1 MIYAVLTNRQHA
13 EYGVVAVQFPI
24 PREEYDHV
32 MELLAPLEIG
42 DPVARDCRVD
52 EISSE
57 YPILKRLE
65 KVAVNIDEL
74 DYLVK
79 RLESFDQNELAKY
92 QGVAETKGYFEMADF
107 INLTF
112 CCQDATVIRSFKS
125 LEQIGRNRYMDLN
138 CCMGLNELSDEELRS
153 QTLRLILQEEGKVTP
168 YGVIYENGMELTQDY
183 YGKQFPE
190 YLYEY
195 CSMELATSLGVPG
208 EKESFL
214 YLPMPDS
221 KLHRVMLRVGYDG
234 LADVYLR
241 LMESALP
248 EKLDTVLDMEHESLS
263 SLNELC
269 KVTFKLD
276 DADLEKL
283 GAAIQ
288 FARPQNATEIQH
300 LAEQLDLFDFVPRV
314 QTPEDYG
321 RYMIQASGHYEYDDN
336 LDGFYD
342 YEKYGSERIA
352 QENGEFNSRGY
363 ISYKGFVS
371 VQDILS
377 GSQTERLTLQMGGM
391 E

>member
-1 MIYAVLTNRQHA
+1 MIQAVLTNSQHP
-13 EYGVVAVQFPI
+13 EYGVATVPFPI
-24 PREEYDHV
+24 PREEYDHM

-42 DPVARDCRVD
+42 DAVVRDCRVD

-79 RLESFDQNELAKY
+79 RLQSFDQNELAKY
-92 QGVAETKGYFEMADF
+92 QGVAVTKGYFEMADL

-112 CCQDATVIRSFKS
+112 CCQDATVIRSFRS
-125 LEQIGRNRYMDLN
+125 LEQIGRDRYMDLN
-138 CCMGLNELSDEELRS
+138 GGMGLKEFSNDELRGEA
-153 QTLRLILQEEGKVTP
+153 LRLILQEEGKVTP

-183 YGKQFPE
+183 DGKQFPE
-190 YLYEY
+190 YRYED
-195 CSMELATSLGVPG
+195 CSMELAMSLGMPG

-221 KLHRVMLRVGYDG
+221 TLHRVMQRSGYDE
-234 LADVYLR
+234 LTEVSLR

-248 EKLDTVLDMEHESLS
+248 EELDTALDMEHESLR

-276 DADLEKL
+276 AADMEKL
-283 GAAIQ
+283 GAVIQ
-288 FARPQNATEIQH
+288 LTKPQNATEIQH
-300 LAEQLDLFDFVPRV
+300 LAEQLDLFDFVPGA

-321 RYMIQASGHYEYDDN
+321 RHMIQSSGHYEYDDN

-342 YEKYGSERIA
+342 YEKYGSERIV
-352 QENGEFNSRGY
+352 QEQGEFNSRGY

-371 VQDILS
+371 VQEILS
-377 GSQTERLTLQMGGM
+377 GSQSERLSFQMGDMG
-391 E
+391 

>member
-1 MIYAVLTNRQHA
+1 VSQAVLSNSQHQ
-13 EYGVVAVQFPI
+13 EYGGVTVPFPI

-32 MELLAPLEIG
+32 MELLEPLEIG
-42 DPVARDCRVD
+42 DPIARDCRVD

-92 QGVAETKGYFEMADF
+92 QGVAVTKGYFEMADL

-138 CCMGLNELSDEELRS
+138 CCMGLNELSNEELRS
-153 QTLRLILQEEGKVTP
+153 EALRLILQEEGKVTP

-183 YGKQFPE
+183 EGKQFPE
-190 YLYEY
+190 YRYED
-195 CSMELATSLGVPG
+195 CSMELAMSWGMPG

-221 KLHRVMLRVGYDG
+221 QLHRVMLRAGYDE
-234 LADVYLR
+234 LTDVSLR
-241 LMESALP
+241 LLESALP
-248 EKLDTVLDMEHESLS
+248 EELDTALDMEHESLR

-276 DADLEKL
+276 AADMEKL
-283 GAAIQ
+283 GTAIQ
-288 FARPQNATEIQH
+288 FTKPQNATEIQH
-300 LAEQLDLFDFVPRV
+300 LAEQLDLFDFVPGA

-321 RYMIQASGHYEYDDN
+321 RHMIQSSGHYEYDDN
-336 LDGFYD
+336 LDGFYN
-342 YEKYGSERIA
+342 YKKYGSERIA
-352 QENGEFNSRGY
+352 QEQGEFNSRGY

-371 VQDILS
+371 VQEILS
-377 GSQTERLTLQMGGM
+377 GSQSERLKLQMGGM

>member
-1 MIYAVLTNRQHA
+1 VIHAVLTNSQHP
-13 EYGVVAVQFPI
+13 EYGGATVPFPI

-32 MELLAPLEIG
+32 MELMVPLEIG

-92 QGVAETKGYFEMADF
+92 QGVAVTKGYFEMTDF

-112 CCQDATVIRSFKS
+112 CCQDATVIRSFKR
-125 LEQIGRNRYMDLN
+125 LEQIGQNRYMDLN
-138 CCMGLNELSDEELRS
+138 CCMGLNEFSDEELRS
-153 QTLRLILQEEGKVTP
+153 EALRLILQEEGKITP
-168 YGVIYENGMELTQDY
+168 YGVIYENGMELAHDY
-183 YGKQFPE
+183 DGKQFPE
-190 YLYEY
+190 YRYED
-195 CSMELATSLGVPG
+195 CSMELAMSLRVPG

-214 YLPMPDS
+214 YLPIPDS
-221 KLHRVMLRVGYDG
+221 QLHRAMLRAGCDG
-234 LADVYLR
+234 LAEVSLR

-248 EKLDTVLDMEHESLS
+248 EELDSALDMEHESLS

-276 DADLEKL
+276 TADIEKL

-288 FARPQNATEIQH
+288 FAKPQNAAETQH
-300 LAEQLDLFDFVPRV
+300 LAEQLDLFDFVPGA

-321 RYMIQASGHYEYDDN
+321 RHMIQASGHYEYDDN

-342 YEKYGSERIA
+342 YKKYGSERIA

-363 ISYKGFVS
+363 ISCKGLVN
-371 VQDILS
+371 VQEILS
-377 GSQTERLTLQMGGM
+377 GSQSERLKFQMGGM
-391 E
+391 G